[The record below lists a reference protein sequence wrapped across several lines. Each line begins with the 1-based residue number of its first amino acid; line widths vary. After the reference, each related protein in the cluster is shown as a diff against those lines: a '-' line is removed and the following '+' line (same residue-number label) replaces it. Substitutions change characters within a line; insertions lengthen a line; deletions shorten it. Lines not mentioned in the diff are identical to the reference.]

1 MEGVPHQISWWDS
14 NIPPTLVGGYFLTGV
29 EQKAPNEL
37 VRELHE
43 VVKPKFY
50 FAYDRYADS
59 HLSVPI

>member
-1 MEGVPHQISWWDS
+1 
-14 NIPPTLVGGYFLTGV
+14 
-29 EQKAPNEL
+29 

-59 HLSVPI
+59 YHSVPI

>member
-1 MEGVPHQISWWDS
+1 
-14 NIPPTLVGGYFLTGV
+14 
-29 EQKAPNEL
+29 